1 MNPGDKVYVQREYHL
16 EPATVVSARGTKT
29 VMVELD
35 YPDGYRCRVKREK
48 VATPDESIAV
58 IWEMWKGVNGR
69 GGYRL
74 ERELYPDRR
83 MLAKD
88 WAWCSYLWETEH
100 GTLHKHWTP

>member
-1 MNPGDKVYVQREYHL
+1 MNPGDKVFVLYGYTL
-16 EPATVVSARGTKT
+16 EAATVISARGAKT
-29 VMVELD
+29 VLVEFD
-35 YPDGYRCRVKREK
+35 YENYRYRAKREK

-74 ERELYPDRR
+74 ERELYEDKRLPANEWHWRG
-83 MLAKD
+83 
-88 WAWCSYLWETEH
+88 YLWETEH